1 MSFVEWS
8 TILSPIIA
16 VLIAVVMIRYNNK
29 DTRKLVSEIRLIAK
43 IHVEMSVKRLELD
56 AIYEQMLASQQKEK
70 HDYFSDNDFARYQ
83 QEAAD
88 ILKDQ
93 YDRYE
98 GPRQM
103 SKMHKEYS
111 TVQQLYLSQLKK
123 LASQL

>member
-1 MSFVEWS
+1 
-8 TILSPIIA
+8 
-16 VLIAVVMIRYNNK
+16 
-29 DTRKLVSEIRLIAK
+29 
-43 IHVEMSVKRLELD
+43 MSVKRLELD

-70 HDYFSDNDFARYQ
+70 HDYFSGNNFARYQ

-98 GPRQM
+98 GPGQM